1 MDWRRPI
8 DQQKP
13 VAPPAAPPAAER
25 VQDDFAHSAEYRA
38 TGGDPRMLELAM
50 RARAYTERLRRDIR
64 H

>member
-1 MDWRRPI
+1 MEWRRPI

-13 VAPPAAPPAAER
+13 VAQPAAPPR
-25 VQDDFAHSAEYRA
+25 RGKRDDFTQSAEYRA
-38 TGGDPRMLELAM
+38 AGSDPRLLEFAL